1 MGVIRTLV
9 VDDHALIRE
18 GTRQILERE
27 ADLEVVGEAG
37 TGEEALALMTEL
49 EPDVALLDLRLP
61 DLSGIEVTRRA
72 REIGLRTRVVVLSAF
87 DDEEYVMEALG
98 AGAAGYLVKTMPA
111 QELGAWLRKAHAGE
125 VAMAPHLAAR
135 LARFMGR
142 ASARGDEPTFSLRE
156 LAVLQLLATGLANKQ
171 IARQLNISPRT
182 VEGHLSHIFGKLGVS
197 SRTEAVL
204 YAINRGLVDVD
215 RPPQLGATRQP

>member
-125 VAMAPHLAAR
+125 VAMAPHLAVR

-142 ASARGDEPTFSLRE
+142 ASARGDEPAFSLRE

-197 SRTEAVL
+197 SRTEAML

-215 RPPQLGATRQP
+215 RPPQSGATRQP